1 MWQYHILDHAKFNKF
16 LIFEKNIV
24 ICFVNV
30 ESDLRLWY
38 TYITSV
44 KIDKELALLE
54 RLAQL

>member
-1 MWQYHILDHAKFNKF
+1 MQNSINFPF
-16 LIFEKNIV
+16 LKKYII